1 MKSIAEALEAMTEGF
16 TPIGVV
22 GIPLEDASGFY
33 LAEEVTARFDSPS
46 FDNSAMDGY
55 AVRAQ
60 DVTAASPESPV
71 TLTVS
76 GESRAGE
83 TSPPPLSPHTACRI
97 LTGAPMPEGAD
108 SVVIQEDT
116 KRVGTQVLVMVACP
130 LRSHVRERGSDLSAG
145 AAIMQTG
152 DVIGPGEIGLLAS
165 QNVSEVRVFER
176 PTIALVSTGDE
187 LREIGDSVAHGQ
199 IINSNAYV
207 LADMVRRAG
216 AIPLCFPAV
225 PDDLS
230 AIEDVL
236 QKALE
241 ADVVI
246 TTGGVSVGSYDL
258 VQRAFDNLG
267 VQRGFWKVRIKPGK
281 PIAFALHGETPVI
294 GLPGNPISAMVT
306 FEILV
311 LPCIRRML
319 GDRSPHPQPVP
330 ATLRGHYRKRPG
342 RVEIARGVAERQG
355 AELQVTLH
363 PRQGSGSLPSFVG
376 VNALALLPA
385 DRGEFVEGEVLDV
398 LLWGPGLRGARTFFD
413 GLR

>member
-1 MKSIAEALEAMTEGF
+1 MKSIAEALEAMIGGF
-16 TPIGVV
+16 SPIGAVE
-22 GIPLEDASGFY
+22 IPLEDASGFY
-33 LAEEVTARFDSPS
+33 LAEDISAPFDSPA

-60 DVTAASPESPV
+60 DVVGASRESPV
-71 TLTVS
+71 SLTVS

-83 TSPPPLSPHTACRI
+83 TSPAPLSPHTACRI
-97 LTGAPMPEGAD
+97 FTGAPMPQGAD

-116 KRVGTQVLVMVACP
+116 ERDGQQVLVLHAGAV
-130 LRSHVRERGSDLSAG
+130 RSHVRERGSDLSAG
-145 AAIMQTG
+145 AAMMRTG
-152 DVIGPGEIGLLAS
+152 DGIGPGEIGLLAS
-165 QNVSEVRVFER
+165 QNVSKVRVFER

-187 LREIGDSVAHGQ
+187 LREIGDSVVHGQ
-199 IINSNAYV
+199 IVNSNAYV

-216 AIPLCFPAV
+216 AIPLSFPAV
-225 PDDLS
+225 RDDLA

-236 QKALE
+236 SKALE

-258 VQRAFDNLG
+258 VQQAFDNLG
-267 VQRGFWKVRIKPGK
+267 IQRGFWKVRIKPGK
-281 PIAFALHGETPVI
+281 PIAFALHDQTPVI

-355 AELQVTLH
+355 ALLEVTLH

-385 DRGEFVEGEVLDV
+385 DRGEFVEGDVLDV
-398 LLWGPGLRGARTFFD
+398 LLWGPGLRGSRTFFE
-413 GLR
+413 GSR